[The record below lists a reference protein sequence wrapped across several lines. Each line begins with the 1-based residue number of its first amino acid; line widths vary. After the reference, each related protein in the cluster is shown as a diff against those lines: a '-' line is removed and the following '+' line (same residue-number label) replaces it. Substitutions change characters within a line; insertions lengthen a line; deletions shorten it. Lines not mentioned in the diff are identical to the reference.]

1 MNLKQFE
8 ALYWVA
14 RLGGFHAAAR
24 HLKTTQPAISAR
36 IRGLERSLGVEVFDR
51 SRRNARITA
60 KGRELVA
67 YAERLMQIGSEI
79 QQRVGTRNAL
89 SGRVRL
95 GVTSV
100 PAATWLPELMR
111 RLALAYPGVVVEFC
125 VDASES
131 MRERLLAGELDVAI
145 LSAALPLGAKLAA
158 ERIGRVELAWLA
170 APALGLPAG
179 RIDPAA
185 LAASPVISDAP
196 GSQLRA
202 VADRWFRRGGI
213 EPREHH
219 ACSSLVARIRL
230 ATEGMGVALAT
241 PAAAA
246 REISEGTLR
255 VLGADPALP
264 SLEYILASSGP
275 RLSPSVKIVSTL
287 VKELI
292 TERPGIQFFYSQA
305 SRPAKAA
312 SAIG

>member
-36 IRGLERSLGVEVFDR
+36 IHGLERSLGVELFDR

-67 YAERLMQIGSEI
+67 YAEQIMQLGSEI
-79 QQRVGTRNAL
+79 QQRVGTKHAL

-100 PAATWLPELMR
+100 PAATWLPALVR
-111 RLALAYPGVVVEFC
+111 RLAQAYPGIALEFC

-131 MRERLLAGELDVAI
+131 MRERLLAGELDMAI
-145 LSAALPLGAKLAA
+145 LSADLPPGKKLAA

-170 APALGLPAG
+170 APAPALPAG
-179 RIDPAA
+179 PIDPAT
-185 LAASPVISDAP
+185 LAASPIISDAP
-196 GSQLRA
+196 GSQLRTI
-202 VADRWFRRGGI
+202 ADQWFRRAGVSA
-213 EPREHH
+213 RQHH

-230 ATEGMGVALAT
+230 ASEGMGVALAT
-241 PAAAA
+241 PAAAT
-246 REISEGTLR
+246 REISEGVLR
-255 VLGADPALP
+255 VLPANPPLP
-264 SLEYILASSGP
+264 SLEYLLASSAP
-275 RLSPSVKIVSTL
+275 RLSPAVRVVSTL

-292 TERPGIQFFYSQA
+292 AERPGFQFFYSQA
-305 SRPAKAA
+305 RSG
-312 SAIG
+312 ID